1 MANEMYNQS
10 WWGNTTEDE
19 WGNVY
24 NQQVNN
30 K

>member
-10 WWGNTTEDE
+10 WWGNTKEDE
-19 WGNVY
+19 WGNAY

>member
-1 MANEMYNQS
+1 MENQMYNQS

-19 WGNVY
+19 WGKVY